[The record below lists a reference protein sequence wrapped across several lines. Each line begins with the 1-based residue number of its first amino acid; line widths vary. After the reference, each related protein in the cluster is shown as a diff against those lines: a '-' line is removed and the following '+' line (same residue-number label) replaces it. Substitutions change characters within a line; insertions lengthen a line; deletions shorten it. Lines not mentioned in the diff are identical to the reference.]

1 MSSFSSKLTGW
12 DNGLNQDYNRK
23 LHKWFASRMDARH
36 VLRQRYKEPTKN
48 PHMETTTQLTLH
60 KDGTIPINGEVFVF
74 GSNLSGLHGAGAAR
88 MANQKFGALMGF
100 GRGYYGH
107 GPAHSY
113 ALPTKD
119 MNIITRSLTS
129 IQEDVDAFIQFVND
143 NPDKR
148 FFITRVGCGLAGYF
162 DYEIAPM
169 FNKINKAQCSFPK
182 QWAPYLTQ

>member
-1 MSSFSSKLTGW
+1 MSSSDSTHTGW
-12 DNGLNQDYNRK
+12 NNGLNQDYNRK
-23 LHKWFASRMDARH
+23 LHKWFASRMDARY
-36 VLRQRYKEPTKN
+36 VLRNNLRTQKNTK
-48 PHMETTTQLTLH
+48 MKTTIQLTLH
-60 KDGTIPINGEVFVF
+60 KDGTIPNNGEVFVF

-129 IQEDVDAFIQFVND
+129 IQEDVDVFIQFVND
-143 NPDKR
+143 NPEKR

-169 FNKINKAQCSFPK
+169 FNKINKAQCSFPE
-182 QWAPYLTQ
+182 QWAAYLTQ